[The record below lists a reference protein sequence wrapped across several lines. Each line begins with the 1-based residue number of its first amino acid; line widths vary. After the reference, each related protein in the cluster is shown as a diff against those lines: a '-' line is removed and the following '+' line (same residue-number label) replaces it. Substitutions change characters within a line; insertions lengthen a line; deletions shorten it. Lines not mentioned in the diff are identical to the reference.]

1 MIFYDYSVSQEMHMK
16 ISGCLTPF
24 NQVTMGAKRPSN
36 TCWDKG
42 ALGQSKGGMCEARL
56 VREARL
62 GQPEWRCRKIEPT
75 STNRGES
82 PT

>member
-36 TCWDKG
+36 TCWDNG
-42 ALGQSKGGMCEARL
+42 ALGQSKGG
-56 VREARL
+56 REARL
-62 GQPEWRCRKIEPT
+62 ADVKT
-75 STNRGES
+75 SANQNGDVGR
-82 PT
+82 